1 MDLKPTNAYYK
12 NVGANIEKTLLV
24 GRNIKEKE
32 DVSRHPL
39 FI

>member
-1 MDLKPTNAYYK
+1 MLIKK
-12 NVGANIEKTLLV
+12 NVGADIEKTLLV